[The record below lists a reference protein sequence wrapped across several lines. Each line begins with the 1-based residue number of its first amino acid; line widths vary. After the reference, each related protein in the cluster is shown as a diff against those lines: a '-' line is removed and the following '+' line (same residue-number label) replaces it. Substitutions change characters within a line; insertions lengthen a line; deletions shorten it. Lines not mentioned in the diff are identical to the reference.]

1 MNPSEIKAI
10 ESQRQALLGQ
20 LSAAETAL
28 RNGLHSQG
36 VGGNARAHLDRAMA
50 HLAEAYV
57 AINENKSV
65 RTVQQLVDD
74 LIRVERV
81 IEDARRQKSQRI

>member
-1 MNPSEIKAI
+1 MNPAEIKAI
-10 ESQRQALLGQ
+10 ESRRQALLGQ

-36 VGGNARAHLDRAMA
+36 VGGNARAHLERAMA
-50 HLAEAYV
+50 HLCEAYI

-65 RTVQQLVDD
+65 RTVHQLVDD